1 MSGVKDE
8 RQSESLVVSV
18 PLSSAT
24 VPGINLPS
32 TNSSNNNSSI
42 SNHTTIMTTNQQSP
56 TMPASVVPTSTTL
69 PHTGTLYQHLT
80 TNSNSTGNNHRSSP
94 LVQQQTTN
102 LHGVGRQ
109 SPHTPTPGLGTNDH
123 GSQSNHTSVLQNINA
138 TVVTSVGV
146 ISNSSISIH
155 PNAETTSTGMLK
167 ITYDKQPA
175 TRVAALQQEE
185 SVSSGRRSRYEKTF
199 EQIYLFCGFIGK
211 LSYLVYK

>member
-32 TNSSNNNSSI
+32 TNSSNNSNL
-42 SNHTTIMTTNQQSP
+42 SNHTTIVTSNQQSP

-80 TNSNSTGNNHRSSP
+80 TNSNSATGNNHRSSP

-102 LHGVGRQ
+102 LHAVGRQ
-109 SPHTPTPGLGTNDH
+109 SPHTPTPGPGTNDH
-123 GSQSNHTSVLQNINA
+123 GSQSNHTSVLQNINT

-185 SVSSGRRSRYEKTF
+185 SVSSGRRSR
-199 EQIYLFCGFIGK
+199 
-211 LSYLVYK
+211 